1 MKICPECNCTDV
13 PETSSRCPF
22 CGFRFVQEG
31 MFKDDNISDRG
42 IVLNQEK
49 TGLADGA
56 ALNEEEAVSAP
67 LGKKRRKNRLGIYMV
82 MALAG
87 GAIVISSY
95 KSVMRDGNAQNAE
108 EIEERSSEEETIE
121 SSFMEETEE
130 EKDERTLLLEQ
141 IPYCDQY
148 ILPLSDR
155 IYLERADLEGLTA
168 EQLRIARNEIYARHG
183 RIFKDEMLNAYFQG
197 CSWYNGS
204 LTPEE
209 FSDKVFNE
217 YENANK
223 SLIVSYEHELGVN
236 GQ

>member
-1 MKICPECNCTDV
+1 
-13 PETSSRCPF
+13 
-22 CGFRFVQEG
+22 
-31 MFKDDNISDRG
+31 
-42 IVLNQEK
+42 
-49 TGLADGA
+49 
-56 ALNEEEAVSAP
+56 
-67 LGKKRRKNRLGIYMV
+67 MV